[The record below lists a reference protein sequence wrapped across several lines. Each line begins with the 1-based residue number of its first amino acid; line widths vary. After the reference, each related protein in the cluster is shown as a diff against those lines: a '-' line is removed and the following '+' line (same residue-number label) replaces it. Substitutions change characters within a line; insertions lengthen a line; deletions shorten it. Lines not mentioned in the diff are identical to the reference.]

1 MTSNKYIVRQPIKNQ
16 SSQIIGY
23 EIRYYGE
30 NQAYSSE
37 GPTSSD
43 FAAADAIYSFL
54 TQNTDKVLKGSL
66 NFMTFTTNLL
76 MKQTPKLFDCH
87 DLVIQV
93 DDSVIINPLAMRF
106 VERYS
111 KEGYKIAVNEFQ
123 FSPRYFSIIDKF
135 DYIKINFKTITD
147 SSIHNIV
154 EVAHSMHKQ
163 CVATNVDT
171 EELYQKA
178 FKMEVDAIEGQW
190 VAENLFTTVHSSS
203 YLQSNFFR
211 LMIAINEDE
220 PNVDAIEQLISMDA
234 MLTYSLLK
242 IVNSGYF
249 ALRNQAT
256 TVHQAIVVMGLGQLR
271 QWIYL
276 LGVNNEEGGSD
287 SDQEEF
293 LKLSFMRASFCSEL
307 MKLAKNMPIS
317 RNDAYLMGMF
327 STLKYLIDAPMEELL
342 VDLPITQEVKDA
354 LLYGTGRCGTLYNL
368 VRSYERADWGAIEA
382 MAKEL
387 EISVDLLTNTY
398 FQCLEEVND
407 IWRQLI
413 EVGDLSSQPAP
424 PPQETAAPAEPAAT
438 VG

>member
-1 MTSNKYIVRQPIKNQ
+1 M
-16 SSQIIGY
+16 
-23 EIRYYGE
+23 
-30 NQAYSSE
+30 
-37 GPTSSD
+37 
-43 FAAADAIYSFL
+43 
-54 TQNTDKVLKGSL
+54 
-66 NFMTFTTNLL
+66 
-76 MKQTPKLFDCH
+76 
-87 DLVIQV
+87 
-93 DDSVIINPLAMRF
+93 
-106 VERYS
+106 
-111 KEGYKIAVNEFQ
+111 NEFQ

-307 MKLAKNMPIS
+307 MKHTQDIPIS
-317 RNDAYLMGMF
+317 RSEAYLMGMF
-327 STLKYLIDAPMEELL
+327 STLGYLIDAP
-342 VDLPITQEVKDA
+342 
-354 LLYGTGRCGTLYNL
+354 
-368 VRSYERADWGAIEA
+368 
-382 MAKEL
+382 L
-387 EISVDLLTNTY
+387 E
-398 FQCLEEVND
+398 D
-407 IWRQLI
+407 IWRRCRWQRKSRRRSC
-413 EVGDLSSQPAP
+413 GRKAGAANSMNWSSAMKP
-424 PPQETAAPAEPAAT
+424 PTGMPSAAWRRGTRDPNKS
-438 VG
+438 